1 MTRPMATTSVSEH
14 SFPTQ
19 NEIADSRCEGALKI
33 DDVLSSK
40 DDRSTFLKFN
50 AQVKSDTNGEYKA
63 EC

>member
-1 MTRPMATTSVSEH
+1 MWKD
-14 SFPTQ
+14 
-19 NEIADSRCEGALKI
+19 EIDEMRAGALKI
-33 DDVLSSK
+33 DDVLSNK